1 MHDQGSNLLD
11 GDPMDQSSDRSTASG
26 AAGHGPGPAA
36 MVLDSAGVY
45 EPGGGKKLLAC
56 VREAIRARHYSLRT
70 EEAYC
75 QWIRRYILFQ
85 QKRHPL
91 EMGEGEINT
100 FLSHLA
106 TKGRVAASTQN
117 QALAALLFLYRDV
130 LGREIGQLEGVVR
143 AKRSVRLPVVL
154 SHTEV
159 RAVLD
164 RMDGTPK
171 LMASLL
177 YGAGLRLME
186 CMRLRVKDLDFGRGE
201 ITVRGGKGDKDRAT
215 VLPSSLVAQLKD
227 HLTRVKA
234 LRERDLAAGYGEVV
248 FPGALA
254 RKYPGAPKE
263 WGWQWV
269 FPSSTRS
276 RDPRTGKVG
285 RHHAN
290 ERALQRAVRQAA
302 RGAGITKPVGPHTF
316 RHCFATHLLESGQD
330 IRTVQELL
338 GHSDL
343 STTMIYTHALNRG
356 ARGVLSPIDRG

>member
-1 MHDQGSNLLD
+1 MVRET
-11 GDPMDQSSDRSTASG
+11 DPRGYPSG
-26 AAGHGPGPAA
+26 PAAHGPGPAA
-36 MVLDSAGVY
+36 KVVDPAGVY
-45 EPGGGKKLLAC
+45 EAGGGKKLLAC
-56 VREAIRARHYSLRT
+56 VREAIRARHYSYRT
-70 EEAYC
+70 EQMYC
-75 QWIRRYILFQ
+75 QWIRRYILFFN
-85 QKRHPL
+85 KRHPL

-106 TKGRVAASTQN
+106 TDDKVAASTQN
-117 QALAALLFLYRDV
+117 QALAALLFLYREV

-143 AKRSVRLPVVL
+143 AKRPQRLPVVL
-154 SHTEV
+154 SQPEV

-164 RMDGTPK
+164 RMEGTPK
-171 LMASLL
+171 LMVSLL

-201 ITVRGGKGDKDRAT
+201 ITVRQGKGNKDRGT
-215 VLPSSLVAQLKD
+215 VLPSSLVPQLKD

-234 LRERDLAAGYGEVV
+234 LHERDLAAGCGEVV
-248 FPGALA
+248 LPGALA

-276 RDPRTGKVG
+276 RDPLTGKVG

-290 ERALQRAVRQAA
+290 ERALQRAVRTAA

-316 RHCFATHLLESGQD
+316 RHCFATHLLERGQD

-343 STTMIYTHALNRG
+343 STTMIYTHVLNKG
-356 ARGVLSPIDRG
+356 WKGVKSPLDRIG